1 MKKLIIGLAALL
13 LLGGGGAA
21 GYMFVYKKDGEA
33 QAAQPEP
40 PPPPAEPT
48 FVEFDPIRLPVVG
61 QNRIE
66 QIVDVIVVLEVRDEA
81 AGDALIQIAPR
92 VYDAIMADL
101 YGELHRDAVRPD
113 GTLDLRAVKR
123 RILAAAR
130 DEAGDDV
137 VIDALVQ
144 MVSQRPV

>member
-40 PPPPAEPT
+40 PPAPADPT

-61 QNRIE
+61 ENRIE

-130 DEAGDDV
+130 AEAGDDV

>member
-1 MKKLIIGLAALL
+1 MKKLILGLVALL

-21 GYMFVYKKDGEA
+21 GYLLVYKKDGEA
-33 QAAQPEP
+33 QAAAPEPEP
-40 PPPPAEPT
+40 PADPT

-61 QNRIE
+61 EGRIE
-66 QIVDVIVVLEVRDEA
+66 QIVDLVVVLEVRDEA
-81 AGDALIQIAPR
+81 AGDDVIQIAPR
-92 VYDAIMADL
+92 LYDAIMADL

-123 RILAAAR
+123 RILGAAR
-130 DEAGDDV
+130 RVAGDDA